1 LRTESVDPRYA
12 DLDRWPTEDLVR
24 AMFEAQLAA
33 VAAIGPALTELSRAI
48 DAAAGRLAVGGRI
61 AYAGA
66 GTSARIGVQD
76 GAELPPT
83 FDWPHDRLLFL
94 VAGGMAALTLSIE
107 GAEDDAAAGRA
118 AVSEAAV
125 GPADVVI
132 GVAASGAT
140 PYTRAAVQAAR
151 AAGALTIGL
160 ANNPGAPLL
169 ADADHGLL
177 ATTGAEVVAGST
189 RMKAGTAQKV
199 LLNLLSTGIMV
210 RLGRVH
216 GGLMVAVQARNAK
229 LRRRAQAMVATLAG
243 CGPEAAEAA
252 LTATGWQVRP
262 AVLVA
267 RGLAPDEAARRLAA
281 TGGRLR
287 PAIEGEAPRG

>member
-1 LRTESVDPRYA
+1 
-12 DLDRWPTEDLVR
+12 
-24 AMFEAQLAA
+24 
-33 VAAIGPALTELSRAI
+33 
-48 DAAAGRLAVGGRI
+48 
-61 AYAGA
+61 
-66 GTSARIGVQD
+66 
-76 GAELPPT
+76 
-83 FDWPHDRLLFL
+83 
-94 VAGGMAALTLSIE
+94 
-107 GAEDDAAAGRA
+107 
-118 AVSEAAV
+118 
-125 GPADVVI
+125 
-132 GVAASGAT
+132 
-140 PYTRAAVQAAR
+140 
-151 AAGALTIGL
+151 
-160 ANNPGAPLL
+160 
-169 ADADHGLL
+169 
-177 ATTGAEVVAGST
+177 
-189 RMKAGTAQKV
+189 
-199 LLNLLSTGIMV
+199 MV